1 MFITAKL
8 VFESYMT
15 DTITKGM
22 WFKQRIK
29 DVIYGRIYEY
39 DRIYEVNHTPQDVDS
54 FLHINGYPVKPAI
67 MSITANPDEK
77 AVVLA
82 TDDKIGWWDA
92 EPWDDEQDLRDI
104 ELKDINLLLSD
115 FDNEIDIQVNDT
127 MFEQGIVQPIIY
139 YDKVR
144 LSFPTEKDNYP
155 TEHPDDYEDWDDM
168 DDTTEYDPQDY
179 ETE

>member
-54 FLHINGYPVKPAI
+54 FLHINGLFSTSMHI
-67 MSITANPDEK
+67 EQLK
-77 AVVLA
+77 A
-82 TDDKIGWWDA
+82 
-92 EPWDDEQDLRDI
+92 
-104 ELKDINLLLSD
+104 LLTS
-115 FDNEIDIQVNDT
+115 
-127 MFEQGIVQPIIY
+127 
-139 YDKVR
+139 
-144 LSFPTEKDNYP
+144 
-155 TEHPDDYEDWDDM
+155 
-168 DDTTEYDPQDY
+168 PQ
-179 ETE
+179 